1 MSVIRSVSEDLEQGL
16 VIAAPA
22 SARLTVVAGPG
33 TGKTF
38 TLLARAAWLAEREE
52 IEPAAE
58 LLVLSFSRA
67 AVETVARR
75 GGVETP
81 LGRLPVSTVDS
92 FATRL
97 LIEVG
102 ADLSGGFDDRVVRA
116 TAVLTDGEVPE
127 MVAAV
132 RHVLVDEA
140 QDVVGIRATFVRSL
154 LEFVCRDSGSGF
166 TVFGDSAQAIFDFQM
181 TGRPETRKRLL
192 TLLETEGPETERR
205 ELKVNHRM
213 ENERLTRFAATA
225 GEALREPKGDAV
237 VLHREISDEVFLE
250 SAWQNIDAA
259 AMAIQA
265 VREQEEDQRV
275 AVLCWTNAEALYLA
289 SRLQAAGLEVSVRH
303 RAQDRG
309 GAPWL
314 ATLFGDSPVGK
325 APIPTGPSGPAAR
338 PWLEPPDDL
347 RRTLRRAGL
356 AGGKDV
362 DLTRLASL
370 LRCGACPEELA
381 AQWEAP
387 VTISTIHRAKGLEYD
402 VVFVVE
408 NERPHDED
416 GWFEAAKVAYVA
428 GTRARVQL
436 LGAPA
441 LGLGGPIK
449 SLEGQSRVAVCSWSP
464 RHHRS
469 RPRLIEMKISDSDG
483 DWAPADREE
492 FDRVQE
498 VLRERLL
505 PGHPIGLRLRP
516 ASDGYEPRFDIVHLP
531 GTAEETVIGGTDRYF
546 GRMLHRE
553 VLGRTPRRIGDL
565 TADIPDTAALPAVV
579 ARELGLGEHG
589 LHLRARVYGLGRME
603 WREN

>member
-1 MSVIRSVSEDLEQGL
+1 MIE
-16 VIAAPA
+16 AAA
-22 SARLTVVAGPG
+22 SARLEVVAGPG

-38 TLLARAAWLAEREE
+38 TLLARAAWLADREE

-75 GGVETP
+75 GTVETH

-92 FATRL
+92 FASRL

-102 ADLSGGFDDRVVRA
+102 ADLSGGFDDRVIRA

-127 MVAAV
+127 MVAAI

-140 QDVVGIRATFVRSL
+140 QDVVGVRATFVRNL

-181 TGRPETRKRLL
+181 GGRPETRKRLL
-192 TLLETEGPETERR
+192 TLLETEGPEAETC
-205 ELKVNHRM
+205 ELKTNHRM
-213 ENERLTRFAATA
+213 ENQRLAEFATSA
-225 GEALREPKGDAV
+225 GEALRGPPGNSAS
-237 VLHREISDEVFLE
+237 LHRQISDEVFLE
-250 SAWQNIDAA
+250 SGWPDIDAA

-265 VREQEEDQRV
+265 IREQEEDPRV
-275 AVLCWTNAEALYLA
+275 AVLCWTNAEALYLG

-325 APIPTGPSGPAAR
+325 APIPTAPPGPAAR
-338 PWLEPPDDL
+338 PWLEPPNDL
-347 RRTLRRAGL
+347 RRMLRRAGL
-356 AGGKDV
+356 AGSKDV
-362 DLTRLASL
+362 DLARLASL

-381 AQWEAP
+381 AQWDAP

-428 GTRARVQL
+428 GTRARSQL
-436 LGAPA
+436 LGTPA

-449 SLEGQSRVAVCSWSP
+449 VLEGHSRVAVCSWSP

-469 RPRLIEMKISDSDG
+469 RPRLIEVKISDSDG
-483 DWAPADREE
+483 GWAPADREE
-492 FDRVQE
+492 FDRVQA

-505 PGHPIGLRLRP
+505 PGDPIGLRLCP
-516 ASDGYEPRFDIVHLP
+516 SSDGCEPRFDIVHLP
-531 GTAEETVIGGTDRYF
+531 ATAEESVIGGTDRYF

-553 VLGRTPRRIGDL
+553 VLGRTPRRIGGL
-565 TADIPDTAALPAVV
+565 TADIPDAAALPALA